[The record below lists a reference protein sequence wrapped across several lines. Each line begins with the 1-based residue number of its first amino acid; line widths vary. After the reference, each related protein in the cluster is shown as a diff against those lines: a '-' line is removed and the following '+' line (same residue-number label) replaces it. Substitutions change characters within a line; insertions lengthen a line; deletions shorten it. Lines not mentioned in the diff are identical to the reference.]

1 MKTSIVVLFITALAA
16 AVIGL
21 AAYIRYRRRLAAA
34 LSEDSDTSVRQ
45 HRSASPAEFIP
56 WLLIALLVIWN
67 GVTLGKISSTSASL
81 DNYAGNIQSQLLALR
96 SQVQELEEKLSA
108 QSALLLDYDWQFGEI
123 DSQKHQVAIIYR
135 MTPASLPKNAQF
147 SLLSG
152 TQTFPCTREADGSLT
167 ATIRADL
174 FQLIT
179 DFPLFI
185 ATEEDGTEHR
195 QVLDKGFTGYP
206 CEGVLPICEPVG
218 MNLKGGVK
226 KGTLTLEGLLKL
238 GAVQKTPGPA
248 VQSASLLKQQGNDF
262 TDPLPL
268 SLSTEDVTDL
278 TLDERIEDFPD
289 GVSFKLWTEV
299 QTAAGYRVRSLILSM
314 DADNDYSPILHY
326 LTAWE
331 VYGGD
336 GRLLFR
342 SDGSV
347 YGK

>member
-1 MKTSIVVLFITALAA
+1 MRTSLVVLFITALAA

-179 DFPLFI
+179 DFPLSQVRCIRLPQLIESLF
-185 ATEEDGTEHR
+185 AQRNLNSADQVVTE
-195 QVLDKGFTGYP
+195 Q
-206 CEGVLPICEPVG
+206 
-218 MNLKGGVK
+218 
-226 KGTLTLEGLLKL
+226 
-238 GAVQKTPGPA
+238 QSPGS
-248 VQSASLLKQQGNDF
+248 VETRVSASDRRKLQRFKPF
-262 TDPLPL
+262 PL
-268 SLSTEDVTDL
+268 SKV
-278 TLDERIEDFPD
+278 
-289 GVSFKLWTEV
+289 
-299 QTAAGYRVRSLILSM
+299 
-314 DADNDYSPILHY
+314 DA
-326 LTAWE
+326 
-331 VYGGD
+331 
-336 GRLLFR
+336 
-342 SDGSV
+342 
-347 YGK
+347 